1 MSNRDYNMLL
11 KLKIELLL
19 NGLNFSD
26 TEVQDYLVTVSNGSK
41 EASHG
46 LFNYHDTNKFVPNE
60 IIAEYNGNK
69 IRIETRSNKNSK
81 FTLYIK
87 NDSLYLNYEDI
98 EINIIVDKLPNFLNK
113 LSPLG
118 VPLKK
123 YVNIMGKDCL
133 RIYPK
138 LHCDFDR
145 PDIKCKFC
153 GVNAIKDSLND
164 DVLLSE
170 YLWAFDIANEE
181 YKPNY
186 IFMSTGTHFNI
197 EEYVFFE
204 KLIKEIKKR
213 KNGTILLKNTVFV
226 PAQNI
231 PLNLINKFYNIG
243 LGMISINI
251 EIWDEILFKDLCPGK
266 EKIFGRDKYIE
277 MFDTLCSRY
286 EKGFVKTNFVL
297 GLESIGTLKEG
308 IEYLAKKG
316 CFSSGTIFY
325 PTPGAILNKDY
336 QNKNIDYYIEVYKFI
351 YEMAKKYDLKI
362 PWSKDN
368 RISGLEWDIQ
378 EYEV

>member
-1 MSNRDYNMLL
+1 MSNKDYNLLL

-19 NGLNFSD
+19 NGLNFSMSD
-26 TEVQDYLVTVSNGSK
+26 VQEYLETVSNGSK

-81 FTLYIK
+81 FCLYIK
-87 NDSLYLNYEDI
+87 EGNLYLNYDNI
-98 EINIIVDKLPNFLNK
+98 EINIIVEKLPEFLNK

-138 LHCDFDR
+138 LYCDFDR
-145 PDIKCKFC
+145 QDIKCKFC
-153 GVNAIKDSLND
+153 GVNALKDSLND

-186 IFMSTGTHFNI
+186 IFMSTGTHFNVD
-197 EEYVFFE
+197 EYSFFE
-204 KLIKEIKKR
+204 KLFSEIKKR
-213 KNGTILLKNTVFV
+213 KNGEMLLKNTVFV

-231 PLNLINKFYNIG
+231 PLNLIDRLYKMG
-243 LGMISINI
+243 LGMISINM
-251 EIWDEILFKDLCPGK
+251 EIWDKELFKKLCPGK
-266 EKIFGRDKYIE
+266 EKIFGRENYIE
-277 MFDTLCSRY
+277 MFNILCDKY
-286 EKGFVKTNFVL
+286 KKGFVKTNFVL
-297 GLESIGTLKEG
+297 GLESIDSLKEG
-308 IEYLAKKG
+308 IEELAKKG

-325 PTPGAILNKDY
+325 PTPGAILNKKH
-336 QNKNIDYYIEVYKFI
+336 QNEDINYYIDAYKYI
-351 YEMAKKYDLKI
+351 YEMAKKYDLRI
-362 PWSKDN
+362 PWAKDN

-378 EYEV
+378 DYEV